1 MNNVLTPEYTED
13 LGFNVY
19 RYDYSQADTIFYRQV
34 NPEVTAK
41 ILDYSNRNREIS
53 TEKSVEITRS
63 NLAGDLKQ
71 EYTLAY
77 NQEIYDLI
85 KQIAKESLSAL
96 LQVEVIDLFMESPW
110 VNYQKQYEY
119 NPTHQH
125 SGKYSLVW
133 YLDIPE
139 VIRQEHLHQKGKS
152 QSRGLI
158 HFCSMYVGNQSMYFN
173 PKTNDMFIFQA
184 QHEHQVYPFYSDV
197 ERVSLST
204 NIYNISM
211 NHPEEG
217 IVSI

>member
-1 MNNVLTPEYTED
+1 MNNVLTPEYMED

-41 ILDYSNRNREIS
+41 VLDYCNRNRASSSDE
-53 TEKSVEITRS
+53 SVEITRS
-63 NLAGDLKQ
+63 KLAGDIRQ

-77 NQEIYDLI
+77 DEEIYGLI
-85 KQIAKESLSAL
+85 KQTVKHSLSAL

-110 VNYQKQYEY
+110 VNYQKQYEC
-119 NPTHQH
+119 NPKHQH
-125 SGKYSLVW
+125 AGNYSLVW

-139 VIRQEHLHQKGKS
+139 IIREEHLHQKGKS

-158 HFCSMYVGNQSMYFN
+158 EFSSMYVGNQNLLFN
-173 PKTNDMFIFQA
+173 PKTSDMFIFKA

-204 NIYNISM
+204 NIFNISM

-217 IVSI
+217 IVNL